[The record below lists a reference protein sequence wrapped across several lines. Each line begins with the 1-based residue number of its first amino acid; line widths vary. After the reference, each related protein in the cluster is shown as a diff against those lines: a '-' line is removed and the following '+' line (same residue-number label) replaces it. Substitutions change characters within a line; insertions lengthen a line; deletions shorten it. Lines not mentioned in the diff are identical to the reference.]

1 MTISEE
7 AIQYLEDPSRPT
19 KLVWINP
26 EQKGGKSGV
35 WKAKIFQDDTTELQ
49 FAIYNRKTHILILLE
64 HKVDGVPNTSLLEKR
79 RKSSALNLS
88 GTNFKSEH
96 SGFCYK
102 IDKTSHGKADLP
114 SLENL
119 VTKYLDIKAATI
131 PDISTLSLQFD
142 QEVLKSLADSSA
154 ARKSRLATAPKKPST
169 TIATTTVFKRNPDVV
184 AEVLQRAIGI
194 CEGCGSAAP
203 FNRRSTGS
211 PYLEVHHKTPLVDDG
226 DDTVDNAIALCPNCH
241 RQKHYG

>member
-1 MTISEE
+1 MYKKSDD
-7 AIQYLEDPSRPT
+7 AIQYLEGPNGPN
-19 KLVWINP
+19 KLVWINTRR
-26 EQKGGKSGV
+26 KGGKNND
-35 WKAKIFQDDTTELQ
+35 WKAKIYQDDMSKLQ
-49 FAIYNRKTHILILLE
+49 LVVIDREDISILLE
-64 HKVDGVPNTSLLEKR
+64 HKVDGVPGTNLLEKHPE
-79 RKSSALNLS
+79 SDGLYLNGS
-88 GTNFKSEH
+88 NFESQT
-96 SGFCYK
+96 GFYYK
-102 IDKTSHGKADLP
+102 VDNKTSLG
-114 SLENL
+114 NL
-119 VTKYLDIKAATI
+119 VTKYLDIKVATI

-142 QEVLKSLADSSA
+142 QEVLKSLTDSSA

-169 TIATTTVFKRNPDVV
+169 TIVTTTVFKRNPDVV

-203 FNRRSTGS
+203 FNRRSTGA